1 MYYNIISIIILME
14 EIIINID
21 SRYRNYILYPN
32 ENKFKILFN
41 NTYKNIISVKMISI
55 ELNNTIQSLNYNNIN
70 FTKQNNFFTLYVP
83 NKLNDLTGTI
93 ITIDNIN
100 NKDIQIL
107 LTNINEKLLL
117 YNNTIIENNFYIF
130 YICSFSNITITSIN
144 NSAIINTIDL
154 NIGWYSVYGI
164 YNMINNIIKTSDN
177 FKIHGTLYIYDT
189 RYKPSRNDYINIDN
203 TNSNNL
209 KNDLY
214 KIYVNDTIKFIP
226 SKTTSMPGIL
236 DNLYLTHDSIYYT
249 NQPINKSIINLNISL
264 NNITSIISI
273 HNSISNYF
281 NIKDIPTFEIDFST
295 FPCNPTNN
303 NSCIDITKLNYP
315 SLGYFLGFR
324 PCNNSF
330 FLKSSYNNTQTI
342 IISNKIYNLF
352 NEHYALLK
360 VNDWGF
366 INFFEKPILA
376 KIIFSTC
383 FNNGKVDQYVNN
395 EYIFRQPTDINK
407 LDIELLDYLG
417 NNIDL
422 NGKDFSFTILFK
434 QIVNYK
440 QKILNETET
449 IIFK

>member
-1 MYYNIISIIILME
+1 ME

-21 SRYRNYILYPN
+21 SRYRNYMLYPN
-32 ENKFKILFN
+32 ENKFKIHFN
-41 NTYKNIISVKMISI
+41 NTYKNIISVKIISI
-55 ELNNTIQSLNYNNIN
+55 ELNNIIQILNYNNIN
-70 FTKQNNFFTLYVP
+70 MIKKNNFFTLYIP
-83 NKLNDLTGTI
+83 NKLNDLIGTI

-107 LTNINEKLLL
+107 LTNINQKLIL
-117 YNNTIIENNFYIF
+117 YNNTIIENNFYVF
-130 YICSFSNITITSIN
+130 YICSFSQIIIKSIN
-144 NSAIINTIDL
+144 NPTIINTLDL

-164 YNMINNIIKTSDN
+164 YNMINNIIDTSNN
-177 FKIHGTLYIYDT
+177 FKINGTLYIYDT
-189 RYKPSRNDYINIDN
+189 RYNNIRNDIINIDN
-203 TNSNNL
+203 TNSKNL

-214 KIYVNDTIKFIP
+214 KIYIHDIINFHP
-226 SKTTSMPGIL
+226 SNTTLTPGIL
-236 DNLYLTHDSIYYT
+236 DKLYLMHNSIYYT
-249 NQPINKSIINLNISL
+249 NCNILNLNISL
-264 NNITSIISI
+264 DNITSIISI
-273 HNSISNYF
+273 TNSINNYT
-281 NIKDIPTFEIDFST
+281 NIKDIPSFEIDFST
-295 FPCNPTNN
+295 FPYISNTNN
-303 NSCIDITKLNYP
+303 SVMDIKNINYP
-315 SLGYFLGFR
+315 TLGYFLGFR
-324 PCNNSF
+324 PSNNSF
-330 FLKSSYNNTQTI
+330 LLSSSYNNTQTFI
-342 IISNKIYNLF
+342 SSNKIYNMF

-366 INFFEKPILA
+366 INFFEKPMLA

-417 NNIDL
+417 NNMDL

-440 QKILNETET
+440 QKISNETDT